1 MGGNR
6 KQDEVFI
13 HRLFTIDHSYYACE
27 LCIGYRQCSTTTSKL
42 RQFPFAQRDSFDLFR
57 RIGSTSISK
66 RATGRPRV
74 LCPRVYRPTRAVDG
88 FDGAGLPSSSARFVK
103 NCTLSLLCPLAN
115 LEVSPIYPILKLY
128 SQLRFWE
135 LHNRPAR
142 TTTGC
147 PVKEEKSETV

>member
-13 HRLFTIDHSYYACE
+13 HRLFTIDHSHYACE

-74 LCPRVYRPTRAVDG
+74 SCPGVDIPTRAVDG
-88 FDGAGLPSSSARFVK
+88 FGVAGLPSTSARIVG
-103 NCTLSLLCPLAN
+103 NCTLSLDFPLAS
-115 LEVSPIYPILKLY
+115 LQVSTLSPLRCRDPKSNPLK
-128 SQLRFWE
+128 Q
-135 LHNRPAR
+135 
-142 TTTGC
+142 TQ
-147 PVKEEKSETV
+147 